1 MQFCTLSYSCIE
13 TSFHCTHLWDGML
26 DARRSYHSHTKCGRK
41 MPINHARSISRVL
54 SVCPKRQQLF
64 SSIVQKRCANAS
76 CGRVQNVEN
85 SVCLNTSTQRP
96 HATHQFIAH
105 THYMFMR
112 NGRIDKV
119 HSDTDLYDWRTRAR
133 WCNHARRSRLRC
145 GRGIEMRTRNA
156 RSNYVLFNY
165 TAEDWWTRNPLCAII
180 EKFYYQWLLWAT
192 LWFTHFILYNVF
204 KSFKKNLFRV

>member
-76 CGRVQNVEN
+76 CERVQNVEN
-85 SVCLNTSTQRP
+85 FVCLNTSTQRP

-105 THYMFMR
+105 THTICLCEMAESIKCTPTQIYTI
-112 NGRIDKV
+112 GALALVDA
-119 HSDTDLYDWRTRAR
+119 TTRGAVD
-133 WCNHARRSRLRC
+133 CVVAAGLRC
-145 GRGIEMRTRNA
+145 ALAMHGPIMSCSIIPPKIDGRE
-156 RSNYVLFNY
+156 
-165 TAEDWWTRNPLCAII
+165 
-180 EKFYYQWLLWAT
+180 
-192 LWFTHFILYNVF
+192 THFAQ
-204 KSFKKNLFRV
+204 